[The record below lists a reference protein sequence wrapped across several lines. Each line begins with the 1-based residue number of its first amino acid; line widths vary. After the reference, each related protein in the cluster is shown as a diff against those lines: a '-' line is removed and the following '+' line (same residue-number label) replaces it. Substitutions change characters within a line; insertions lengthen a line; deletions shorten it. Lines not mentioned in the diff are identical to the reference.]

1 VKLVFSI
8 LITLAAGAVSGFA
21 TAHNV
26 DTWYTTLN
34 KPWFNPPNWLFAPVW
49 TLLYIMMGV
58 ALYFIW
64 RMPASPKRNI
74 AMVVFFIQLFL
85 NFLWSFIFFYF
96 HAIAAALADIIVLW
110 TAIFITILLF
120 SRLKTSAT
128 WLMIPYICWVSFA
141 MVLNIS
147 ILQLNQTVH

>member
-1 VKLVFSI
+1 
-8 LITLAAGAVSGFA
+8 
-21 TAHNV
+21 
-26 DTWYTTLN
+26 
-34 KPWFNPPNWLFAPVW
+34 
-49 TLLYIMMGV
+49 
-58 ALYFIW
+58 
-64 RMPASPKRNI
+64 KRNI